1 MPYYYYGSLY
11 YMDAAYIAVIIA
23 AIFALI
29 ASMKVKS
36 TFAKYSK
43 VPLSHRVTGYDAARR
58 VLDAHGL
65 HHVRIE
71 TASGDLTD
79 HFDPKANVIRLSQ
92 SVYGASTAA
101 AVGVAAHEAGHA
113 VQYAE
118 GYLPLK
124 ARNAIIP
131 ITNIGSR
138 LSTPLILIGILFA
151 SAGSVFIS
159 LAYVGAAL
167 FALSVLFQLLTLPT
181 EFNASRRALNAL
193 RTGGNF
199 TENELS
205 SAKKV
210 LSAAA
215 MTYVAATAVAITQ
228 FLRLLSI
235 IRRND
240 RR

>member
-1 MPYYYYGSLY
+1 MPYFYYGSL
-11 YMDAAYIAVIIA
+11 YMDAAYIAVIVA
-23 AIFALI
+23 AIFALF
-29 ASMKVKS
+29 ASMKVKT

-43 VPLSHRVTGYDAARR
+43 VPLSRRVTGYDAARR

-65 HHVRIE
+65 THVRIE
-71 TASGDLTD
+71 TVAGDLTD

-138 LSTPLILIGILFA
+138 LSTPLILLGILFA

-159 LAYVGAAL
+159 IAYAGAAL
-167 FALSVLFQLLTLPT
+167 FALSVVFQLLTLPT
-181 EFNASRRALNAL
+181 EFNASRRALSAL

-205 SAKKV
+205 ASKKV

>member
-1 MPYYYYGSLY
+1 MPYFYYGSLY
-11 YMDAAYIAVIIA
+11 TDAAYIAVIVA
-23 AIFALI
+23 AVFALI
-29 ASMKVKS
+29 ASLKVKT

-43 VPLSHRVTGYDAARR
+43 VPLSHRITGYDAARR

-65 HHVRIE
+65 SHVRIE
-71 TASGDLTD
+71 QVSGELTD

-113 VQYAE
+113 VQYAQ
-118 GYLPLK
+118 GYFPLK
-124 ARNAIIP
+124 VRNAIIP

-138 LSTPLILIGILFA
+138 LSTPLILLGILLA

-159 LAYVGAAL
+159 VAYIGVAL
-167 FALSVLFQLLTLPT
+167 FALSVVFQILTLPT
-181 EFNASRRALNAL
+181 EFNASRRAVKAL
-193 RTGGNF
+193 ESSGNLSHD
-199 TENELS
+199 ELS
-205 SAKKV
+205 ASKKV

>member
-1 MPYYYYGSLY
+1 
-11 YMDAAYIAVIIA
+11 MDYWYIILVIPAVIFSLVA
-23 AIFALI
+23 QY
-29 ASMKVKS
+29 KVTS
-36 TFAKYSK
+36 TFKRYSSVMSK
-43 VPLSHRVTGYDAARR
+43 RGITGMEAARKI
-58 VLDAHGL
+58 LDVNGL
-65 HHVRIE
+65 YNVRIE
-71 TASGDLTD
+71 RVSGNLTD

-118 GYLPLK
+118 GYLPRK

-193 RTGGNF
+193 RTGGSF